1 MSTSTPNEYLMI
13 FRSDEWYNRLSA
25 SELQA
30 VWDQCNAW
38 FDRLTAQEK
47 VVSGRPLT
55 RSGAVVSGPKEAVM
69 MDGPF
74 TESKE
79 LIGGFMI
86 LKASSLEEA
95 IAVARTSPTLR
106 HGVTIE
112 VRPLAEECPMAA
124 LVRETARAEQLASA

>member
-1 MSTSTPNEYLMI
+1 MSTPIQNEYLMI
-13 FRSDEWYNRLSA
+13 FRSDEWYNRLPSA
-25 SELQA
+25 ELEA
-30 VWDQCNAW
+30 VWNQCKAWYDQLA
-38 FDRLTAQEK
+38 AQDK
-47 VVSGRPLT
+47 IVGGRPLE
-55 RSGAVVSGPKEAVM
+55 RSGALVSNQKETVT

-95 IAVARTSPTLR
+95 IAVARTSPNLR